1 MSIYIKNDQECKR
14 TAKANCNEL
23 VKIREKELVL
33 KCKQNYRFNWEKSVK
48 VQEKDIDW
56 KPMQNYRANL
66 EPVKTQKKE
75 ELNS

>member
-1 MSIYIKNDQECKR
+1 MYYKFWVR
-14 TAKANCNEL
+14 
-23 VKIREKELVL
+23 

-48 VQEKDIDW
+48 AQEKDIDW

-66 EPVKTQKKE
+66 DEPVKTQKKE